1 MMTIIRNQRGFTAA
15 EMLVSAAVIA
25 IIMAG
30 LLSLLMSG
38 QQSYVA
44 GANRAEAQQN
54 ARLVLERMVR
64 ELRTAG
70 HDPRDGGNNS
80 GVFAPVT
87 ALASGTGF
95 VLRNDWN
102 ASNAIETNVTVTVDN
117 VAHGEQV
124 TYTFNGNTLTRQES
138 SIDAS
143 AVTVTDRIS
152 SATIQYLDADDV
164 AVSSPSG
171 ANAARIRTVVLD
183 VTALPETVEAGTGTN
198 AAVRLQTR
206 VRIRNR

>member
-1 MMTIIRNQRGFTAA
+1 MMARTRNEAGFTAA

-38 QQSYVA
+38 QQSYLA

-54 ARLVLERMVR
+54 SRLVVERMVR

-70 HDPRDGGNNS
+70 HDPRRTEA
-80 GVFAPVT
+80 FAAVT

-95 VLRNDWN
+95 VIRNDWN
-102 ASNAIETNVTVTVDN
+102 ASGAIETNVTVTVDN
-117 VAHGEQV
+117 VAHGEQI
-124 TYTFNGNTLTRQES
+124 TYTFTGNTLTRRES
-138 SIDAS
+138 NLDGS
-143 AVTVTDRIS
+143 AVTVTNRIS
-152 SATIQYLDADDV
+152 GATLQYLDEDDV
-164 AVSSPSG
+164 TVSSPSG
-171 ANAARIRTVVLD
+171 ANASRIRTVVLD
-183 VTALPETVEAGTGTN
+183 VTTLPDTAEAGTATN
-198 AAVRLQTR
+198 AAVRSQTR